1 MNLETRNAHSNI
13 VNLQYSNIG
22 TSYGMRTMNP
32 NNSLLNETAKFF
44 KALSNPERLILLTKI
59 AEGEI
64 CQCELVE
71 ESEKTQSTIS
81 GHLKQL
87 VDHRILAV
95 RRDGQRRL
103 YRIIN
108 PQIKEI
114 LLQSQQIVANAIKDL
129 AEKMM

>member
-1 MNLETRNAHSNI
+1 MHSPNI
-13 VNLQYSNIG
+13 AYLQYSNID
-22 TSYGMRTMNP
+22 TTRKMRAMNT

-44 KALSNPERLILLTKI
+44 KALSNPDRLALLTKI
-59 AEGEI
+59 AEGEL
-64 CQCELVE
+64 CQCDLVE

-87 VDHRILAV
+87 VDRRILAV

-103 YRIIN
+103 YRVIN

-114 LLQSQQIVANAIKDL
+114 LQLSKQMVAHEIKDL
-129 AEKMM
+129 AEKMP

>member
-1 MNLETRNAHSNI
+1 MIPMNAH
-13 VNLQYSNIG
+13 
-22 TSYGMRTMNP
+22 P
-32 NNSLLNETAKFF
+32 PLLTETAKFF
-44 KALSNPERLILLTKI
+44 KTLANPERLRLLIKI
-59 AEGEI
+59 AEGEL

-103 YRIIN
+103 YRITN
-108 PQIKEI
+108 PQIKEV
-114 LLQSQQIVANAIKDL
+114 LQLSQKIVTTGIKDL
-129 AEKMM
+129 AEQMP